1 MKRVDTEYV
10 EKDFIEFVTSNK
22 QYKMVINDGAIEVIE
37 TGIILPQKSDTEF
50 KMKDEQGNKEYILYI
65 NDDGEPIIS

>member
-1 MKRVDTEYV
+1 M

-50 KMKDEQGNKEYILYI
+50 KIKDEYDSKEYVIYVNNEGNLVFK
-65 NDDGEPIIS
+65 